1 MVRLIR
7 TILLIFILTCG
18 LANVRA
24 DNIPVLEIAERVI
37 VPGPKIYLSDLG
49 MIQNPAAG
57 ERLNLRVD
65 LGPAPYPGQVRVFS
79 RDYLGLILKQKGFN
93 ENLDIRMGK
102 QVEVR
107 VESTC
112 ITAAQVEEAIAKVLP
127 SNDPFIIK
135 KWIEFRNVPSETW
148 LSKGE
153 WQIEASPLGD
163 LPQVGPAIF
172 RVTFKKNNELK
183 TINVSGKIRALG
195 RVYQSTRDIKR
206 HSLING
212 TEDFKLVEIEL
223 TNGQELLGKLP
234 QEIRSTKLIKKGDI
248 LEKDH
253 FQPLPLV
260 AREDFVNVIVKDG
273 NIAVKMTGVAGKDG
287 WLGDQ
292 IPVINPNSKKKFQG
306 RVIGRNLVEVTLL

>member
-1 MVRLIR
+1 MVRLMRI
-7 TILLIFILTCG
+7 ILLISILTCG
-18 LANVRA
+18 LGNVRA
-24 DNIPVLEIAERVI
+24 ADIPVLEIADRVI

-49 MIQNPAAG
+49 MIQNPATAK
-57 ERLNLRVD
+57 RLNLKVD

-107 VESTC
+107 VESIC
-112 ITAAQVEEAIAKVLP
+112 ITAAQVEAAIAEVLP

-135 KWIEFRNVPSETW
+135 KWIEFRNVPAETW

-163 LPQVGPAIF
+163 LPPVGPVVF
-172 RVTFKKNNELK
+172 RVTFKKNNESK

-195 RVYQSTRDIKR
+195 RVYQSNRDIGR
-206 HSLING
+206 HAMING

-223 TNGQELLGKLP
+223 INGQEMLGRLP
-234 QEIRSTKLIKKGDI
+234 QKIRSTKLIKKGDI

-260 AREDFVNVIVKDG
+260 TKGDFVNVIVKDG
-273 NIAVKMTGVAGKDG
+273 NIAVKMTGIAVKDG
-287 WLGDQ
+287 WMGDQ
-292 IPVINPNSKKKFQG
+292 ILIINPNSKKKFQG
-306 RVIGRNLVEVTLL
+306 RVIDRNLVEVTLL

>member
-1 MVRLIR
+1 MGRFVRA
-7 TILLIFILTCG
+7 ILLMFILTCG
-18 LANVRA
+18 LVNVRA
-24 DNIPVLEIAERVI
+24 ANIPVLEIADRVI

-49 MIQNPAAG
+49 SIQNSHPV
-57 ERLNLRVD
+57 ERLNLMVD

-79 RDYLGLILKQKGFN
+79 RECLGLILKQKGFN

-112 ITAAQVEEAIAKVLP
+112 ITAAQVEAAIEKVIP
-127 SNDPFIIK
+127 KNDAFIIK
-135 KWIEFRNVPSETW
+135 KWVEFRNVPAETW

-153 WQIEASPLGD
+153 WQINASPLGD
-163 LPQVGPAIF
+163 LPQVGSAYF
-172 RVTFKKNNELK
+172 RVTFTKDNELK

-195 RVYQSTRDIKR
+195 RVYQSIRDIKR
-206 HSLING
+206 HSLIN
-212 TEDFKLVEIEL
+212 ESDFRLIEIEL
-223 TNGQELLGKLP
+223 TNGQELLGRIP
-234 QEIRSTKLIKKGDI
+234 SDIRSTKLIKEGAI

-260 AREDFVNVIVKDG
+260 IKGDLVNVLVKGG
-273 NIAVKMTGVAGKDG
+273 NIAVKMTGIAEKDG
-287 WLGDQ
+287 WSGDQ
-292 IPVINPNSKKKFQG
+292 IQIVNPNSKKKFQG